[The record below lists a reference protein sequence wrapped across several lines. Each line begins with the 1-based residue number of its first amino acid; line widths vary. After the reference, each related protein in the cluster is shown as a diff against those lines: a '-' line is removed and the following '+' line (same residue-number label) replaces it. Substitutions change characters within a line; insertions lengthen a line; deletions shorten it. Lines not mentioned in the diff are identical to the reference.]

1 MRKRSFSPLRDLP
14 ALAWLLFAV
23 VVALAHPLIPD
34 FRWLLLHAFFLG
46 ALTHSVLVW
55 SQHFAT
61 ALLRSP
67 TNPTGQRIRLA
78 ASNLGAIGV
87 ITGLL
92 LGRWEVVAVGATAVG
107 GAVIWHGADLAIRLG
122 RALGSRFAVTIRFYI
137 AAAAFLAFGAV
148 LGVLLSRAPSEAVHA
163 RLILAHSMSNV
174 LGWIGLTVFGTLLT
188 LWPTILRTRIHE
200 SVIRLARRMLPA
212 LALGLLATVVGALL
226 GRPEVVTV
234 GLVAYLVGASMAA
247 FLMIRTARTK
257 HPTTYA
263 AFSVALG
270 TTWLL
275 GCIVTVAVGAA
286 RGIPGD
292 IAPAAAAL
300 RSVAP
305 LLAAGA
311 GVQILLGALSYLMP
325 VQLSK
330 GPASSR
336 AANAAMDKGGIFRV
350 ALANAALVLYVL
362 PTPSTVSVI
371 ASAAYLGCMVA
382 FVPLMVGSIR
392 AARRHAPKPLGE
404 VLAAADG
411 PGSPPTR
418 PGASPAK
425 AGSGVGGPVAS
436 ERRSAPQLIAALG
449 SVLAIV
455 VAGVAVDPA
464 SAGVGRAAD
473 DGVQPNGRVETV
485 QVVAADMRFSP
496 SVIEVEAGTELV
508 IEVTNEDDAMVHDLV
523 LATGDGT
530 PRLAPGESATI
541 DVGVVGT
548 DIDGWCSIVGHRQQ
562 GMTLQIVATGSAD
575 QADAHAGHGDA
586 GHAGDESEPPATVDH
601 GAEPG
606 DDFEARDAE
615 LPPLPDQDAPVTHRA
630 TWEITEEQI
639 EIAPGVTQE
648 LWTFDGSVP
657 GPVLHGRVGDRFEIT
672 IVNNGTMGHSIDFHA
687 SQVAPDGP
695 MRTIAVGESL
705 TYEFTAQRSGIWMY
719 HCSTAPVSAHIANG
733 MAGAVIIEPDGLEPV
748 DRSFVFSQAEY
759 YLGPEGGTVDVDAL
773 ASGDAGAIAFN
784 GYVHQYQFDPVEVA
798 VGERVRIWVLDIGP
812 SRATSFH
819 VIGEQFDTVWFEGDY
834 LLDHGGSSGTGGSQ
848 ALGLQPAQGG
858 FVELEFDEDGHY
870 PFMTHAMVDAE
881 LGAHGVFDVG
891 G

>member
-1 MRKRSFSPLRDLP
+1 
-14 ALAWLLFAV
+14 
-23 VVALAHPLIPD
+23 
-34 FRWLLLHAFFLG
+34 
-46 ALTHSVLVW
+46 
-55 SQHFAT
+55 
-61 ALLRSP
+61 
-67 TNPTGQRIRLA
+67 
-78 ASNLGAIGV
+78 
-87 ITGLL
+87 
-92 LGRWEVVAVGATAVG
+92 
-107 GAVIWHGADLAIRLG
+107 
-122 RALGSRFAVTIRFYI
+122 
-137 AAAAFLAFGAV
+137 
-148 LGVLLSRAPSEAVHA
+148 
-163 RLILAHSMSNV
+163 
-174 LGWIGLTVFGTLLT
+174 
-188 LWPTILRTRIHE
+188 
-200 SVIRLARRMLPA
+200 
-212 LALGLLATVVGALL
+212 
-226 GRPEVVTV
+226 
-234 GLVAYLVGASMAA
+234 MAA

-257 HPTTYA
+257 RPTTYA

-275 GCIVTVAVGAA
+275 GCIVSVAIGAA

-311 GVQILLGALSYLMP
+311 GAQILLGALSYLMP

-336 AANAAMDKGGIFRV
+336 AANAAMDRGGIFRV

-382 FVPLMVGSIR
+382 FVPLMVASIR
-392 AARRHAPKPLGE
+392 AARRHAPRPLGE

-411 PGSPPTR
+411 PGAPATR
-418 PGASPAK
+418 PAASPAE
-425 AGSGVGGPVAS
+425 AGSGVGGTGATG
-436 ERRSAPQLIAALG
+436 RRSAPQLIA
-449 SVLAIV
+449 VLAIV

-464 SAGVGRAAD
+464 SAGIGQAAD

-508 IEVTNEDDAMVHDLV
+508 VEVTNVDDAMVHDLV

-562 GMTLQIVATGSAD
+562 GMTLQIVATGAAD
-575 QADAHAGHGDA
+575 QADAHAGHGDTGQA
-586 GHAGDESEPPATVDH
+586 VDDGEAPATVEH
-601 GAEPG
+601 GAEPS

-615 LPPLPDQDAPVTHRA
+615 LAPLPDQDGPVTHRV

-648 LWTFDGSVP
+648 LWTFAGSVP
-657 GPVLHGRVGDRFEIT
+657 GPVLHGRVGDRFEVT
-672 IVNNGTMGHSIDFHA
+672 IVNHGTMGHSIDFHA

-733 MAGAVIIEPDGLEPV
+733 IWSPSTAASCSRRPSTTSAPRAEPWTSTPWRPATRARSPSTGTSTSTGSTRSRSRPGSACGSGCSTSGRAGRP
-748 DRSFVFSQAEY
+748 RSTS
-759 YLGPEGGTVDVDAL
+759 
-773 ASGDAGAIAFN
+773 SGSSSTRSG
-784 GYVHQYQFDPVEVA
+784 
-798 VGERVRIWVLDIGP
+798 
-812 SRATSFH
+812 SRATTCS
-819 VIGEQFDTVWFEGDY
+819 T
-834 LLDHGGSSGTGGSQ
+834 TGGAAEPAGRRRS
-848 ALGLQPAQGG
+848 ACSPRRADSSSSSSTRLG
-858 FVELEFDEDGHY
+858 
-870 PFMTHAMVDAE
+870 TTRS
-881 LGAHGVFDVG
+881 
-891 G
+891 